1 MHPFYYFCTMQQ
13 DYNSSASGY
22 LEDSY
27 EGISRTF
34 TDVEILS
41 TSEVNVVAKAKRYGR
56 WWLLKG
62 LQQDV
67 AGKAAYQQ
75 RQRKELEILMM
86 LQHQNVVT
94 TYGLEEVDGLGR
106 CIVMEYVDGVTLR
119 DWLQG
124 KTTRQAKRRVARELI
139 NAVGY
144 IHSKGVVHRDLKP
157 ENILVTRNGENIKL
171 IDFGLADTDGHAV
184 LKQPAGTPRYMSPE
198 QKVKAE
204 ADARNDIYSLGII
217 MEQMDLGRSFLYI
230 INRCK
235 SPKDHRYQNI
245 GELQDAISRQQRLRR
260 AGWAVGGVAVMAL
273 LLAVAA
279 WAMVSRVDHTEQL
292 LTVQKDSVV
301 QLKEHVEDIA
311 DRQSK
316 QENHQQRMAQTI
328 SLGLKVI
335 DRKIAQTKM
344 SEHIDTLSSILYLN
358 PEFYATIQRT
368 GSFVDETLNE
378 VGSSLTQEELAE
390 VKTDLYTHLGKITE
404 KWYLKIKKLKDD
416 YDATFTEGN

>member
-1 MHPFYYFCTMQQ
+1 
-13 DYNSSASGY
+13 
-22 LEDSY
+22 
-27 EGISRTF
+27 
-34 TDVEILS
+34 
-41 TSEVNVVAKAKRYGR
+41 
-56 WWLLKG
+56 
-62 LQQDV
+62 
-67 AGKAAYQQ
+67 
-75 RQRKELEILMM
+75 
-86 LQHQNVVT
+86 
-94 TYGLEEVDGLGR
+94 
-106 CIVMEYVDGVTLR
+106 
-119 DWLQG
+119 
-124 KTTRQAKRRVARELI
+124 
-139 NAVGY
+139 
-144 IHSKGVVHRDLKP
+144 
-157 ENILVTRNGENIKL
+157 
-171 IDFGLADTDGHAV
+171 
-184 LKQPAGTPRYMSPE
+184 MSPE

-217 MEQMDLGRSFLYI
+217 MEQMDLGRSYLYI

-235 SPKDHRYQNI
+235 ASKNHRYQNI

-260 AGWAVGGVAVMAL
+260 AGWAAGVVTVIAL

-316 QENHQQRMAQTI
+316 QENRQQRMAQAI
-328 SLGLKVI
+328 SLGRKVI

-344 SEHIDTLSSILYLN
+344 GEHIDTLSSILYLS
-358 PEFYATIQRT
+358 PEFYAAIQRT

-378 VGSSLTQEELAE
+378 VGSGLTQEELAE